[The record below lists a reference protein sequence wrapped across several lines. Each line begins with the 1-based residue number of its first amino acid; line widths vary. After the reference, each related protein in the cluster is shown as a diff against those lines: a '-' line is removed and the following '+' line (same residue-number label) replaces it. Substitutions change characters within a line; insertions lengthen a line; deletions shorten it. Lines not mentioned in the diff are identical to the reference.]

1 MSALA
6 LNLWHDYP
14 VPSLRAESLYG
25 DRLVPCFTPRPCS
38 FFGLF
43 ASAVAARPDADALL
57 FEGTHWSYAQCHHIV
72 SGMAAGF
79 AEQGLKKG
87 DRVILF
93 VDNRPE
99 FIWVLLALQ
108 HLACL
113 VVPVGVREQRPGL
126 AYIAR
131 QSSACAIVVDAD
143 LVDRVPDAREAPDLR
158 LRVVVGSRAALADT
172 FIPLESLQVYPA
184 NPTEPQRVAETETAF
199 ILYTSGT
206 TGNPKGAMLTHL
218 NVVHSVLHYQ
228 ACMRLVA
235 TDRSALAV
243 PASHVTGL
251 IAIIAAML
259 HVGGAIAV
267 VPAFKADRF
276 IQLMASERITH
287 TLMVPAMYTLCLMQP
302 GFAHADLSAWRI
314 GGYGGAPMPVATI
327 DALTERLPGLV
338 LANAYGATETTSPV
352 TLMPMGHTRAH
363 ADSVG
368 VPLPAADVRVMDD
381 EGHELPAG
389 ETGELWIGGP
399 MVVPGYWNNPQA
411 TAASFTAGY
420 WHSGDMGSKD
430 EQGYVRVLDRKKD
443 MLNRGGYK
451 VYSVEVENALMAWPG
466 MAEAAVVARPC
477 PVLGERVHAFVYAP
491 SQAPDDVALRAHC
504 AQLLADYKVPETLTW
519 CDAPLPRNANGK
531 LMKRVLRAQLPAMS
545 GPSST

>member
-1 MSALA
+1 
-6 LNLWHDYP
+6 
-14 VPSLRAESLYG
+14 
-25 DRLVPCFTPRPCS
+25 
-38 FFGLF
+38 
-43 ASAVAARPDADALL
+43 
-57 FEGTHWSYAQCHHIV
+57 
-72 SGMAAGF
+72 
-79 AEQGLKKG
+79 
-87 DRVILF
+87 
-93 VDNRPE
+93 
-99 FIWVLLALQ
+99 
-108 HLACL
+108 
-113 VVPVGVREQRPGL
+113 
-126 AYIAR
+126 
-131 QSSACAIVVDAD
+131 
-143 LVDRVPDAREAPDLR
+143 
-158 LRVVVGSRAALADT
+158 
-172 FIPLESLQVYPA
+172 
-184 NPTEPQRVAETETAF
+184 
-199 ILYTSGT
+199 
-206 TGNPKGAMLTHL
+206 
-218 NVVHSVLHYQ
+218 
-228 ACMRLVA
+228 
-235 TDRSALAV
+235 
-243 PASHVTGL
+243 
-251 IAIIAAML
+251 
-259 HVGGAIAV
+259 
-267 VPAFKADRF
+267 
-276 IQLMASERITH
+276 
-287 TLMVPAMYTLCLMQP
+287 MYTLCLMQP

-430 EQGYVRVLDRKKD
+430 ALGYVRVLDRKKD